1 MEGRSKLPTWSSA
14 EKFDTEQ
21 KHVGV
26 EKSDSFTSLQNYS
39 ILY

>member
-14 EKFDTEQ
+14 AKFDTEH
-21 KHVGV
+21 KHAGV
-26 EKSDSFTSLQNYS
+26 ETSDNFTSLQDDN